1 MFFYYFLGNP
11 IEVLERLLNIL
22 YTKFAGHVNEKGF
35 KILAK
40 HIRIMQDD
48 DVDIK
53 SIIEIVSLLEKIVF
67 SADNLVFGSSD
78 KI

>member
-1 MFFYYFLGNP
+1 
-11 IEVLERLLNIL
+11 
-22 YTKFAGHVNEKGF
+22 
-35 KILAK
+35 
-40 HIRIMQDD
+40 MQDD

-53 SIIEIVSLLEKIVF
+53 SIIEIVILLEKIVF